1 MAAYLNSPDLDP
13 KIKRIVLNAKYRLQ
27 YCGHGLVEAWAKW
40 KLGVQNQKKIA
51 LRAKRG
57 GVKQ

>member
-27 YCGHGLVEAWAKW
+27 YCGNGLVEAWAKW
-40 KLGVQNQKKIA
+40 KLGVQLEHSQII
-51 LRAKRG
+51 LP
-57 GVKQ
+57 